1 MSRQTFIFVGTT
13 VRNTDLM
20 RLVEQAL
27 GGHFRYEE
35 GSDPYL
41 RVGSVAVYLG
51 GHEFDDDDIAWPE
64 GGDIPL
70 RTGFPVMIETRD
82 TSGDHRRQQE
92 VADKVFDALRTDG
105 RWPVVY
111 IDDMQKV
118 LDRYDPAG

>member
-1 MSRQTFIFVGTT
+1 MSRQTFIFVGAA
-13 VRNTDLM
+13 VRDADLM

-27 GGHFRYEE
+27 GGRFVYEE

-41 RVGSVAVYLG
+41 RVGTVAVYLG
-51 GHEFDDDDIAWPE
+51 GHEFDDDDITWP
-64 GGDIPL
+64 GGPDIPL
-70 RTGFPVMIETRD
+70 HSEFPVMIEARD

-92 VADKVFDALRTDG
+92 VADTVFEGLRTAG